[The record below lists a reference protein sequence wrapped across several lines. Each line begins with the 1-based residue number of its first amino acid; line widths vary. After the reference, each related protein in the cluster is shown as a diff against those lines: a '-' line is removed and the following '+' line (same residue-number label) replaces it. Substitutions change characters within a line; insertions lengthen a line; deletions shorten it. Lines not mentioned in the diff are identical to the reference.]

1 MARSAVGPLRPAAPF
16 PFPVAMP
23 EHLRLDVAA
32 AARLVVVKVG
42 TRVLTGPD
50 GLLDHRRI
58 EALGRQFAALLDT
71 GRQVVLVSS
80 GAVGAGMGRMGLAAR
95 PQELAHL
102 QAVAAIGQSSLIEA
116 YERVFRD
123 HGRHAAQVLLVADDL
138 QDRARYLNIR
148 HALRAILDYG
158 AIPVINENDTVSVEE
173 LRTSFGDNDRLAA
186 LVTTLLGAP
195 LLVLLS
201 DVDGLYDRHPSD
213 PQARRL
219 DSVAESDAG
228 VEGLARDTLGGLSKG
243 GMASKIKAARI
254 ATEAGGHC
262 IIASG
267 RDDRVLDRIIAA
279 ETVGTLFVGRPTA
292 MPAWKRWLGWSADP
306 RGRLVVDDGAREA
319 VVSRGRSLLAAGVRG
334 VEGDFAAG
342 DVVSLAGAD
351 GEFARGLANYP
362 ADDLRRIAGLKTDR
376 IVAVLGYCPYDEVV
390 HRDNLAVIRRDR
402 ASGS

>member
-1 MARSAVGPLRPAAPF
+1 MPDPLRS
-16 PFPVAMP
+16 
-23 EHLRLDVAA
+23 DVAA
-32 AARLVVVKVG
+32 AARLIVVKVG

-58 EALGRQFAALLDT
+58 ESLGRQFSALLDS

-80 GAVGAGMGRMGLAAR
+80 GAVGAGMGRMGLASR

-148 HALRAILDYG
+148 HTLRAILDYG

-186 LVTTLLGAP
+186 LVATLLGAP

-201 DVDGLYDRHPSD
+201 DVDGLFDRHPSD
-213 PQARRL
+213 PGARKL
-219 DSVAESDAG
+219 DTVAELDAG
-228 VEGLARDTLGGLSKG
+228 IDGLARDTLGGLSKG

-267 RDDRVLDRIIAA
+267 RDDGILERIAA
-279 ETVGTLFVGRPTA
+279 ADSVGTLFVGRHTA
-292 MPAWKRWLGWSADP
+292 MPAWKRWLGWSADA
-306 RGRLVVDDGAREA
+306 RGRLVVDDGARTA
-319 VVSRGRSLLAAGVRG
+319 VVSQGRSLLAAGIRG
-334 VEGDFAAG
+334 VEGNFAAG
-342 DVVSLAGAD
+342 DVITLADAE

-362 ADDLRRIAGLKTDR
+362 AADLHRIAGLKTER
-376 IVAVLGYCPYDEVV
+376 IVEVLGYCPYDEVV

-402 ASGS
+402 PPGS